1 MGLKI
6 GILLGDDIGHE
17 VVPECVK
24 VMKAAAARAGL
35 ADRLVDT
42 LPIGK
47 HGHEQH
53 GNTLPAVT
61 EAALRNLDG
70 WIMGPIGHAAYPRND
85 PTWVMPAVRKKF
97 ELFAAVRPSRS
108 YPNINSIHKDVD
120 IVFVREL
127 TEGMLYSETVVAGA
141 PEFRPNDDIT
151 VAMRVITRKGSN
163 RVAREAFEI
172 ARTRPRKKVT
182 AAHKEPVYRL
192 ACGMFAEECRKV
204 AREYPDVTF
213 EEAMIDTISMKLVMA
228 PQQYDVV
235 VTTNQFGDILT
246 DIGAGL
252 VGGLGLAPGLCVG
265 EKQAMAQ
272 ATHGSAPDIA
282 GPQHRQSLRHDR
294 VGADAD
300 GLPRPQAQRTEGDRS
315 RRLHAGGDRQGHHAR
330 QASDQGPGRQSQHPG
345 HGKCHRGSGAAI
357 SRRKTETGSVMYNL
371 HLSAEQLE
379 IRDTVRDFV
388 TREIKPVAL
397 KADRLD
403 VQDRSLL
410 TAQLD
415 AASQLGLRTL
425 ALSEALGGAGA
436 DALTSL
442 HRDRGT
448 GGGRCRHRR
457 RCLSETSR
465 LAHLLFDRAM
475 NDAQRDQVPAE
486 ISRRRPL
493 SSRFRRLRRPIR
505 GWA

>member
-1 MGLKI
+1 LKI

-24 VMKAAAARAGL
+24 VMKAAASRSGL
-35 ADRLVDT
+35 AIDWHP

-53 GNTLPAVT
+53 GDTLPAVT
-61 EAALRNLDG
+61 EKALWELDG

-85 PTWVMPAVRKKF
+85 ATWVMPPVRKKY

-108 YPNINSIHKDVD
+108 YPSVKSIHKDVD
-120 IVFVREL
+120 IVFVREIS
-127 TEGMLYSETVVAGA
+127 EGMLYSETVVAGA

-204 AREYPDVTF
+204 AREFPDVKF

-235 VTTNQFGDILT
+235 VTSNQFGDILT

-282 GPQHRQSLRHDR
+282 G
-294 VGADAD
+294 
-300 GLPRPQAQRTEGDRS
+300 RS
-315 RRLHAGGDRQGHHAR
+315 IANPYAMIASGQMLMSFLGRKHNEPKAIAAAGYMQ
-330 QASDQGPGRQSQHPG
+330 
-345 HGKCHRGSGAAI
+345 AAI
-357 SRRKTETGSVMYNL
+357 DKVVTEAK
-371 HLSAEQLE
+371 HLTT
-379 IRDTVRDFV
+379 D
-388 TREIKPVAL
+388 
-397 KADRLD
+397 
-403 VQDRSLL
+403 
-410 TAQLD
+410 
-415 AASQLGLRTL
+415 
-425 ALSEALGGAGA
+425 LGGKASTRDMG
-436 DALTSL
+436 DAIAAAVL
-442 HRDRGT
+442 
-448 GGGRCRHRR
+448 
-457 RCLSETSR
+457 
-465 LAHLLFDRAM
+465 
-475 NDAQRDQVPAE
+475 Q
-486 ISRRRPL
+486 
-493 SSRFRRLRRPIR
+493 
-505 GWA
+505 